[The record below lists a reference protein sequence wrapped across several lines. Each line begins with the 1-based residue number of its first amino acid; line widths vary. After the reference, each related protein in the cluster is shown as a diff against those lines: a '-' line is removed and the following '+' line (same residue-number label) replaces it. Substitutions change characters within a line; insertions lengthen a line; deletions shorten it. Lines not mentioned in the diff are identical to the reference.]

1 MDNRSSKPAELSIN
15 DPSVEGWKLVPVEP
29 TEEMLDAAYKHYE
42 SGDYTGYGS
51 AYVAMLSAAPT
62 PPSAP
67 VQQTDSNQL
76 VEATLKLI
84 AILEKGEWHGE
95 GTMGELDGCD
105 VCIAIHEAKTALAQ
119 SPSVE
124 LNTKKGG

>member
-51 AYVAMLSAAPT
+51 AYVAMLSAAPN

-67 VQQTDSNQL
+67 VQQSVDSWPVITGDGFKQGGFEYL
-76 VEATLKLI
+76 LI
-84 AILEKGEWHGE
+84 
-95 GTMGELDGCD
+95 DGKKYD
-105 VCIAIHEAKTALAQ
+105 ARSVAAALST
-119 SPSVE
+119 SPSVG
-124 LNTKKGG
+124 LNTKKGLEI